1 LEKGIGKPGA
11 TTTEYQNVYEERS
24 CPLFND
30 ALTQNTKN
38 IPLSKLASDKGFLGN
53 EARSRTGAYFP
64 VHEDSS
70 TESTTKSPSVVE
82 FRKRSIILA
91 IESSCDD
98 TSAAIITDKKEI
110 LSNIVVSQLAEH
122 SPYSGVVPE
131 IAARAHMGNLK
142 AAIQAALKEANL
154 GLADIDAFAATAG
167 PGLIGGVIVGTMFAK
182 SMASVNKKP
191 YIAVNHLEGHALT
204 ARLCSNLEY
213 PFLLLL
219 ISGGHCQFIAVEQL
233 GKYKILG
240 QTLDDAVGEAFDK
253 VAKMLGLGYPGGPI
267 IEKLALNGDPKA
279 YSFPLS
285 MVGRENCDMSFSGL
299 KTAVRKTIQEHAQ
312 PISQTEVNNICASF
326 QHTVA
331 KILSN
336 RVEQAIKIYQA
347 QFQSRNF
354 VLAGGVA
361 ANMYL
366 RQALETTLNLH
377 GFSLYAPPLKLCTDN
392 AAMIGWA
399 AMERFQANLT
409 SSLDFCPRARWS
421 LEDI

>member
-1 LEKGIGKPGA
+1 L
-11 TTTEYQNVYEERS
+11 
-24 CPLFND
+24 
-30 ALTQNTKN
+30 
-38 IPLSKLASDKGFLGN
+38 
-53 EARSRTGAYFP
+53 
-64 VHEDSS
+64 
-70 TESTTKSPSVVE
+70 
-82 FRKRSIILA
+82 SIILA

-110 LSNIVVSQLAEH
+110 LSNIVVSQITEH

-142 AAIQAALKEANL
+142 AAVQAALEEASLKLFN
-154 GLADIDAFAATAG
+154 INAFAATAG

-182 SMASVNKKP
+182 SLASVNKKP

-204 ARLCSNLEY
+204 ARLCTNIEY

-219 ISGGHCQFIAVEQL
+219 VSGGHCQFIAVEKL

-267 IEKLALNGDPKA
+267 VEKLALNGDPNT
-279 YSFPLS
+279 YPFPLS
-285 MVGRENCDMSFSGL
+285 MVGREGCDMSFSGL
-299 KTAVRKTIQEHAQ
+299 KTAVRKVIQERQ
-312 PISQTEVNNICASF
+312 SILTQNEINNICASF

-331 KILSN
+331 RILSN
-336 RVEQAIKIYQA
+336 RLEKAISIYRTK
-347 QFQSRNF
+347 FNTSSF
-354 VLAGGVA
+354 VLSGGVA

-366 RQALETTLNLH
+366 RKSLESTLANH
-377 GFSLYAPPLKLCTDN
+377 GFNLYAPPLKLCTDN

-399 AMERFQANLT
+399 AMERFQADM
-409 SSLDFCPRARWS
+409 SSTLDFCPRARWS
-421 LEDI
+421 LEDLS